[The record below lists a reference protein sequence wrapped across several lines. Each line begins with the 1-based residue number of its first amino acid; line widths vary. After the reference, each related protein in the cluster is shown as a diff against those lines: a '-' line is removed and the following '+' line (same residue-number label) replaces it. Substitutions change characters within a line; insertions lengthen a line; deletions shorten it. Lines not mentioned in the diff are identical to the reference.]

1 VDERSDLMHS
11 KAKEPDSRS
20 WAKTLVALG
29 WVGLA
34 TVLSLHYLAK
44 DVLFYDHWLGG
55 KVQLIHQIAEIIR
68 FCGIRL

>member
-1 VDERSDLMHS
+1 MRSTV
-11 KAKEPDSRS
+11 KEQGSRS
-20 WAKTLVALG
+20 WAKTLLAFG

-34 TVLSLHYLAK
+34 AVLSLHYLAK

-55 KVQLIHQIAEIIR
+55 KVYLIHQIAEIIR